1 MKMHI
6 WNNIMVTMNPVT
18 SIATPTNM
26 MTGLRSIHHYTPT
39 IFPDKKRMMTMKMEM
54 TNTGMKAKDVE
65 DIPLVCMIV

>member
-1 MKMHI
+1 
-6 WNNIMVTMNPVT
+6 MNPLT
-18 SIATPTNM
+18 PTPTNL
-26 MTGLRSIHHYTPT
+26 MTGLRSIYHYTST